1 MLYDDPHKEDRIR
14 KAVKENK
21 TETPSPDFV
30 SHVMCR
36 VEREGERENIY
47 KPVIS
52 RAAWGVIAT
61 MVAGIVFLSL
71 FKQEKPWTVDF
82 SVFSFLKTSISPFL
96 WYSIGAIALLVLV
109 QIPLLK
115 IYHSRRIDHM

>member
-21 TETPSPDFV
+21 PEIPSPDFV
-30 SHVMCR
+30 RHVMYQ
-36 VEREGERENIY
+36 VEREGGLKNVY

-52 RAAWGVIAT
+52 RTAWGIIAA

-71 FKQEKPWTVDF
+71 YEQEKSWTIDF